1 MSRQHA
7 TPILLGPGG
16 PQTVIALPMGAGP
29 DQISEADLQDLIHR
43 FPSCLPIREID
54 PLFADP
60 VPLCTELNTSAG
72 PIDNLMVTAS
82 GLPVIVECKLWRNPE
97 GRREVVG
104 QIIDYAKELARWS
117 ASDLQREVA
126 RRTQIADNPIVALL
140 RAAGRTIDEVE
151 FNDALTLNLRK
162 GRFLLLIVG
171 DGIREG
177 VESIAEYL
185 QSHANLHFSLGLV
198 ELPIFVLDDG
208 RRIVTP
214 RLLARTHIIERTVV
228 AVPEGYTVQQAGEV
242 IDEDADDEHDPTSRI
257 SFWRAF
263 IAGLVLDDPG
273 QAPPKPSRQGYCL
286 LPLPVPGGTAWLTVY
301 RNEARNKVGVYLSYT
316 RDSFG
321 ARLVDRLLEGWPDIK
336 HELGNG
342 AVLETDKL
350 GRRIISE
357 DFVTRSWALESERE
371 KAFAWLRER
380 TNAFV
385 NVLRPKIKLLAED
398 MERDS

>member
-7 TPILLGPGG
+7 KPILLGPDG
-16 PQTVIALPMGAGP
+16 PQSVVALPMGGGP
-29 DQISEADLQDLIHR
+29 DQISEADLQDLIHQ
-43 FPSCLPIREID
+43 FPACLPIREID

-60 VPLCTELNTSAG
+60 VPLCMELNTSAG
-72 PIDNLMVTAS
+72 PIDILMVTES

-104 QIIDYAKELARWS
+104 QIIDYAKELARWTS
-117 ASDLQREVA
+117 SDLQREVA
-126 RRTQIADNPIVALL
+126 RRTKIADNPIVALL

-198 ELPIFVLDDG
+198 ELPIFVLEDG
-208 RRIVTP
+208 RRIVAP
-214 RLLARTHIIERTVV
+214 RVLVRTHIIERTVV
-228 AVPEGYTVQQAGEV
+228 SVPEGYTVQQPGES
-242 IDEDADDEHDPTSRI
+242 IDDDGDDELDPTSRI
-257 SFWRAF
+257 RFWRAF
-263 IAGLVLDDPG
+263 LAGLVLDDPD

-321 ARLVDRLLEGWPDIK
+321 ARLVDRLLESWPDIQR
-336 HELGNG
+336 ELGHG

-357 DFVTRSWALESERE
+357 DFVTKSWAQESERE
-371 KAFAWLRER
+371 KAFVWLRER

-385 NVLRPKIKLLAED
+385 NVLRQRIKLLAED